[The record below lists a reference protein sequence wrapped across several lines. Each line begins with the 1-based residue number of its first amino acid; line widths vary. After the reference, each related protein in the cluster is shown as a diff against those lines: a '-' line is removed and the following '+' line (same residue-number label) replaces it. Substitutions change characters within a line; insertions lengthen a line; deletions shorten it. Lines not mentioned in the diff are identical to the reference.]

1 MAVSGS
7 AEVGRAVCWGE
18 FLDEATGRLAAAG
31 VASAA
36 SEARRIVVAAAG
48 CDDAGWHAVL
58 PTAATRRGVAA
69 FDRMLAR
76 RAAGEP
82 LQYVLGSWGFRT
94 LDLFVDSRVLI
105 PRPETETVVGCALDE
120 LRHRADELAG
130 AGEGSS
136 GSGGGGGVPLRSSV
150 QGRRVVADR
159 PPAPPLPLSLGEG
172 DPSARPRAGEE
183 LSGSGGGGGV
193 PLRSATQGRR
203 VVAGRPPAPP
213 PPSSPLGEG
222 DPSAPPCEGEKMSG
236 SGGGGGVPL
245 GSATQGRR
253 VVAGRP
259 PAPPPPVEPAL
270 LAADLGCGS
279 GAIGLSLAVERP
291 DVEVVCT
298 DVSADAL
305 AVASANLAGLGRP
318 ARRVRLAEGSWFE
331 ALPEEYRGCFDV
343 IVSNPP
349 YIAVDDPLPPEVADH
364 EPQVALYSGRTGL
377 EATSTILSGAPVWL
391 APGGAVVLE
400 LADGTAGP
408 VRELAQSAGLVDVA
422 VHRDLAG
429 RERVLVARR
438 RS

>member
-36 SEARRIVVAAAG
+36 SEARRIVAAAAG

-76 RAAGEP
+76 RVAGEP

-120 LRHRADELAG
+120 LRRRADELAA
-130 AGEGSS
+130 AGEGSP
-136 GSGGGGGVPLRSSV
+136 GSGGR
-150 QGRRVVADR
+150 
-159 PPAPPLPLSLGEG
+159 
-172 DPSARPRAGEE
+172 
-183 LSGSGGGGGV
+183 
-193 PLRSATQGRR
+193 
-203 VVAGRPPAPP
+203 
-213 PPSSPLGEG
+213 
-222 DPSAPPCEGEKMSG
+222 
-236 SGGGGGVPL
+236 GGVPL
-245 GSATQGRR
+245 GSATHGRR

-331 ALPEEYRGCFDV
+331 ALPDEHRGSFDV

-377 EATSTILSGAPVWL
+377 EATSTILSGVPVWL

-400 LADGTAGP
+400 LADGTAGR

>member
-7 AEVGRAVCWGE
+7 AAGGRAVYWSE
-18 FLDEATGRLAAAG
+18 FLDEAAGRLAAAG
-31 VASAA
+31 VASAG
-36 SEARRIVVAAAG
+36 SEARRIVAAAAG

-58 PTAATRRGVAA
+58 STAATRRGVAA
-69 FDRMLAR
+69 FDAMLAR
-76 RAAGEP
+76 RVAGEP

-120 LRHRADELAG
+120 LRRRADQLAE

-136 GSGGGGGVPLRSSV
+136 QPG
-150 QGRRVVADR
+150 
-159 PPAPPLPLSLGEG
+159 
-172 DPSARPRAGEE
+172 
-183 LSGSGGGGGV
+183 
-193 PLRSATQGRR
+193 
-203 VVAGRPPAPP
+203 APP
-213 PPSSPLGEG
+213 PGAEG
-222 DPSAPPCEGEKMSG
+222 
-236 SGGGGGVPL
+236 
-245 GSATQGRR
+245 
-253 VVAGRP
+253 
-259 PAPPPPVEPAL
+259 PAML

-279 GAIGLSLAVERP
+279 GAIGLSLAAERP

-331 ALPEEYRGCFDV
+331 ALAQQHRGLFDV

-349 YIAVDDPLPPEVADH
+349 YIGVDDPLAPEVADH

-377 EATSTILSGAPVWL
+377 EATSTILAGAPGWL

-400 LADGTAGP
+400 LADGTAGS
-408 VRELAQSAGLVDVA
+408 VRELAQAAGLADVT

-429 RERVLVARR
+429 RDRVLVAHR

>member
-36 SEARRIVVAAAG
+36 SEARRIVAAAAG

-76 RAAGEP
+76 RVAGEP

-120 LRHRADELAG
+120 LRRRADELAA
-130 AGEGSS
+130 AGEGSP
-136 GSGGGGGVPLRSSV
+136 GSGGRGGVPL
-150 QGRRVVADR
+150 G
-159 PPAPPLPLSLGEG
+159 
-172 DPSARPRAGEE
+172 
-183 LSGSGGGGGV
+183 
-193 PLRSATQGRR
+193 SATHGRR

-236 SGGGGGVPL
+236 SGGRGGVPL
-245 GSATQGRR
+245 GSATHGRR

-259 PAPPPPVEPAL
+259 PALPPPVEPAL

-331 ALPEEYRGCFDV
+331 ALPDEHRGGFDV

-377 EATSTILSGAPVWL
+377 EATSTILSGVPVWL
-391 APGGAVVLE
+391 APGGAMVLE
-400 LADGTAGP
+400 LADGTAGR
-408 VRELAQSAGLVDVA
+408 VRELAQSVGLVDVA

-429 RERVLVARR
+429 R

>member
-7 AEVGRAVCWGE
+7 AEGGRAVCWGE

-36 SEARRIVVAAAG
+36 SEARRLVAAAAG

-76 RAAGEP
+76 RVAGEP

-120 LRHRADELAG
+120 LRRRADELAA

-136 GSGGGGGVPLRSSV
+136 GSGDRGGVPLRSSAH
-150 QGRRVVADR
+150 GRRVVADR
-159 PPAPPLPLSLGEG
+159 PPAPPLPLSLEEG
-172 DPSARPRAGEE
+172 DPSARPRTGAE
-183 LSGSGGGGGV
+183 LSQSGGRGGV
-193 PLRSATQGRR
+193 ALGSATHGRR
-203 VVAGRPPAPP
+203 VVAGH
-213 PPSSPLGEG
+213 
-222 DPSAPPCEGEKMSG
+222 
-236 SGGGGGVPL
+236 
-245 GSATQGRR
+245 
-253 VVAGRP
+253 P

-279 GAIGLSLAVERP
+279 GAIGLSLAAERP

-331 ALPEEYRGCFDV
+331 ALPEEYRGRFDV

-400 LADGTAGP
+400 LADGTAGR